1 MAGASLRRSSAVF
14 ACSLQVLQSAD
25 QEAAGAARR
34 VQHDLAQLRVGHV
47 HHELGHGAGRVVLA
61 RIARALQVA
70 QDLLV
75 EVAEEVPVLQRV
87 EVDAVDLVDHL
98 ADQRARLHIIVRVH
112 EDIAHDKAPRIVA
125 RPQRQLFQAG
135 EELVVDERQQLV
147 AGHPLVVSRP
157 AAPAQPFGDG
167 RDVARAD
174 LVLLFF
180 IVENLQEQHPDELRD
195 ALRVAVHARVLAH
208 DVLDGFDQGG
218 NGHVYPGTL
227 PRQLCKSLLHN
238 CIFSYQAATR

>member
-1 MAGASLRRSSAVF
+1 MAGRELAQVVRRLRLL
-14 ACSLQVLQSAD
+14 LQVLQRTD

-34 VQHDLAQLRVGHV
+34 VQHDLAELRVGHV

-61 RIARALQVA
+61 RVARALQVA

-75 EVAEEVPVLQRV
+75 EVAEEVPILQRV

-98 ADQRARLHIIVRVH
+98 ADQRARLHVIVRVD
-112 EDIAHDKAPRIVA
+112 EDVAHDKAPRVVA

-135 EELVVDERQQLV
+135 EQLVVDERQQLV
-147 AGHPLVVSRP
+147 AGHPLVVGRP
-157 AAPAQPFGDG
+157 GAPAQPFGDG
-167 RDVARAD
+167 RDIARAD
-174 LVLLFF
+174 LVLLLFV
-180 IVENLQEQHPDELRD
+180 VENLQEQHPDELRD

-218 NGHVYPGTL
+218 DGHGGL
-227 PRQLCKSLLHN
+227 HRLLVLG
-238 CIFSYQAATR
+238 